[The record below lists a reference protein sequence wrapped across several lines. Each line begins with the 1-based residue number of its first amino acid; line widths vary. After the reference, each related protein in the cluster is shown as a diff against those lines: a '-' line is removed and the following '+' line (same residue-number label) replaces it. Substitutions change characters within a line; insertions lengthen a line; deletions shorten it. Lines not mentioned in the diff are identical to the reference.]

1 MDRITKVA
9 VQRVHVAAVPSD
21 LDGVADR
28 ALDAAGRGHVALG
41 DFGIKPL
48 GHGVDVPVVGDRQQN
63 GVAQE
68 LVTLDVRGY
77 ADLVQNFRHGQL
89 VAVLRDDL
97 RAHRVAR
104 RLQHTADENRLV
116 KRLDEEEREP
126 AVKKFLLHLLALE
139 CPRDEERRVGAAG
152 VLGLVA
158 LLDRDR
164 VQVRHER
171 IQQNGLRMNGQKGF
185 QGLGAVLLTDGHGNA
200 FGFQRTAAHSGHLR
214 VRVGH
219 YKFDFFHR
227 HISSIHFELRVPR
240 A

>member
-1 MDRITKVA
+1 M
-9 VQRVHVAAVPSD
+9 
-21 LDGVADR
+21 
-28 ALDAAGRGHVALG
+28 
-41 DFGIKPL
+41 
-48 GHGVDVPVVGDRQQN
+48 
-63 GVAQE
+63 
-68 LVTLDVRGY
+68 
-77 ADLVQNFRHGQL
+77 
-89 VAVLRDDL
+89 
-97 RAHRVAR
+97 
-104 RLQHTADENRLV
+104 
-116 KRLDEEEREP
+116 
-126 AVKKFLLHLLALE
+126 
-139 CPRDEERRVGAAG
+139 PRDEERRVGAAG

-158 LLDRDR
+158 LLDRDC

-219 YKFDFFHR
+219 YKFDLFHR